1 MLSFYDTVIS
11 GHPSPEHRLTVS
23 RVILADLTPYIK
35 TFYLDTRNFSF
46 SDFLD
51 EDLCVIATMCYV
63 LNCSSAEEE
72 DYFVVDFLESID
84 IALAD
89 RDLPSISHEERWAF
103 SKVLYEL
110 FNHFSTRY
118 KDASTKLAEGATWAF
133 CGRVAGLHSFYP
145 IQAEQDDAIH

>member
-1 MLSFYDTVIS
+1 MLSFYDTVIIS
-11 GHPSPEHRLTVS
+11 HPSPKHRLATN
-23 RVILADLTPYIK
+23 RAILTDLTPYIR

-51 EDLCVIATMCYV
+51 GDLCVISTMCYM

-72 DYFVVDFLESID
+72 DYFVEDFLESID

-89 RDLPSISHEERWAF
+89 RDLPSISSEERWAF

-118 KDASTKLAEGATWAF
+118 KEASNQLAEGATWAF
-133 CGRVAGLHSFYP
+133 CGRVAGLHSFHP
-145 IQAEQDDAIH
+145 IQAEQYDAIH